1 MHNNDSPRLLK
12 DIQAQPETLAGVLA
26 YHSTAGYAAINAA
39 AALLRSARRIV
50 ITGMGASLFASV
62 PLDYYLS
69 GHGMQVVVLEAAEFL
84 HYRLRDAE
92 GAVVL
97 MVSRSGD
104 SIEIAKLV
112 DALRGRTPI
121 VGVTNEP
128 GSAMARLA
136 DCCVHL
142 RSQPDEMVAIQTYTA
157 TVLTLMLLGGAVAG
171 DWATAHDEAS
181 RALADL
187 PGLIERCSAAI
198 PEWDAFL
205 RGGAPVYLM
214 GRGPSCASML
224 EGVLL
229 FHETAKAPAVG
240 MPAASFRHGPV
251 EMVDSDFRG
260 LIFVPN
266 GPTRDLNL
274 ALARDLDR
282 FGGMVRV
289 IGPAGP
295 DTDGLECCET
305 PTLSS
310 SFAPLLEIVPVQF
323 AALRLACLKGLK
335 VGGFRYTPQVT
346 RDEARFS
353 NV

>member
-1 MHNNDSPRLLK
+1 MHNNDSPRLLR

-26 YHSTAGYAAINAA
+26 YHSTAGNSAISEA

-50 ITGMGASLFASV
+50 ITGMGASLFASI
-62 PLDYYLS
+62 PLEYYLS
-69 GHGMQVVVLEAAEFL
+69 SRGAPVMVLEAAEFL

-104 SIEIAKLV
+104 SVEIARLV
-112 DALRGRTPI
+112 DALHGRSPI

-128 GSAMARLA
+128 GSLLARRA
-136 DCCVHL
+136 DCCLHL

-157 TVLTLMLLGGAVAG
+157 SVLTLMLLGGAVAG
-171 DWATAHDEAS
+171 EWATACDEAS
-181 RALADL
+181 RAVAEL
-187 PGLIERCSAAI
+187 PGLIERCSVAM
-198 PEWDAFL
+198 PDWDVFL
-205 RGGAPVYLM
+205 KGGAPVYLM
-214 GRGPSCASML
+214 GRGPSCASMF

-251 EMVDSDFRG
+251 EMVDGGFRG

-266 GPTRDLNL
+266 GCTRDLNL

-289 IGPAGP
+289 IGPGGP
-295 DTDGLECCET
+295 EAHGLECCET
-305 PTLSS
+305 PALSS